1 DESDQRGGHQ
11 QRKERS
17 HRGPAQDQRRQTVA
31 DRGPVDYRAHLL
43 GITHRLARMGCKT
56 DVHAGWR
63 YSGYVPINISRISQ
77 GALWDLATTKS
88 QPSVYV
94 TYELAES
101 YDGPL
106 GSSNKFMARSAQL
119 FVISAPSGAG

>member
-1 DESDQRGGHQ
+1 GDRDRENSRHGGGQRQFGGAHRAADESDQRGGHQ

-56 DVHAGWR
+56 DVHTGWR

-88 QPSVYV
+88 Q
-94 TYELAES
+94 
-101 YDGPL
+101 
-106 GSSNKFMARSAQL
+106 SSL
-119 FVISAPSGAG
+119 